1 MNNGFFKIYRELWD
15 KPIWKQSTPIQK
27 TVLLTLLSMVNFAPA
42 EWEWQGQKFN
52 VQPGQT
58 ITSLQHIAD
67 RCGKGVSTGN
77 VRGAL
82 DRFVK
87 LGFLANE
94 STKTGR
100 LLTIVNWGAYQYLD
114 GDRCTDGCKDLTNAV
129 QSDCKDSASNKKNK
143 KEEKDKKNNFYQNSS
158 FSSFS
163 HPAKP
168 LLSAGAAQIR
178 ALAQGGR
185 HE

>member
-42 EWEWQGQKFN
+42 EWEWQGQKFS

-58 ITSLQHIAD
+58 ITSLQHIAE
-67 RCGKGVSTGN
+67 RCGKGVNAGN

-100 LLTIVNWGAYQYLD
+100 LLTVVNWGAYQYLD
-114 GDRCTDGCKDLTNAV
+114 DERCTADCKDLTKGNAKRL
-129 QSDCKDSASNKKNK
+129 QRLC
-143 KEEKDKKNNFYQNSS
+143 
-158 FSSFS
+158 
-163 HPAKP
+163 
-168 LLSAGAAQIR
+168 I
-178 ALAQGGR
+178 
-185 HE
+185 

>member
-1 MNNGFFKIYRELWD
+1 MASLRFIANFGI

-42 EWEWQGQKFN
+42 EWEWQGQKFS

-58 ITSLQHIAD
+58 ITSLQHIAE
-67 RCGKGVSTGN
+67 RCGKGVNVGN

-100 LLTIVNWGAYQYLD
+100 LLTVVNWGAYQYLD
-114 GDRCTDGCKDLTNAV
+114 DERLH
-129 QSDCKDSASNKKNK
+129 S
-143 KEEKDKKNNFYQNSS
+143 
-158 FSSFS
+158 
-163 HPAKP
+163 
-168 LLSAGAAQIR
+168 
-178 ALAQGGR
+178 
-185 HE
+185 

>member
-1 MNNGFFKIYRELWD
+1 MASLRFIANFGINLSGNNLLRFKKLFFLLCCLW
-15 KPIWKQSTPIQK
+15 STS
-27 TVLLTLLSMVNFAPA
+27 LA
-42 EWEWQGQKFN
+42 EWEWQGQKFS

-58 ITSLQHIAD
+58 ITSLQHIAE
-67 RCGKGVSTGN
+67 RCGKGVNAGN

-129 QSDCKDSASNKKNK
+129 QSDCKGSASNKKNK

-158 FSSFS
+158 FTSFS
-163 HPAKP
+163 QQAKP
-168 LLSAGAAQIR
+168 VLSAGAAQIR
-178 ALAQGGR
+178 ALAQGGC

>member
-42 EWEWQGQKFN
+42 EWEWQGQKFS

-58 ITSLQHIAD
+58 ITSLQHIAE
-67 RCGKGVSTGN
+67 RCGKGVNAGN

-100 LLTIVNWGAYQYLD
+100 LLTVVNWALTSTLMTNGAQLTAKTLQ
-114 GDRCTDGCKDLTNAV
+114 RQCKVTAKAMHLIRRIRKKRKIRKIIFIKTLLLLPFPNKPNPYFLLV
-129 QSDCKDSASNKKNK
+129 QHKSV
-143 KEEKDKKNNFYQNSS
+143 
-158 FSSFS
+158 
-163 HPAKP
+163 
-168 LLSAGAAQIR
+168 L
-178 ALAQGGR
+178 
-185 HE
+185 

>member
-42 EWEWQGQKFN
+42 EWEWQGQKFS

-58 ITSLQHIAD
+58 ITSLQHIAE
-67 RCGKGVSTGN
+67 RCGKGVNVGN

-100 LLTIVNWGAYQYLD
+100 LLTVVNWGAYQYLD
-114 GDRCTDGCKDLTNAV
+114 DERCTADCKDLTKAM
-129 QSDCKDSASNKKNK
+129 QSDCKGSASN
-143 KEEKDKKNNFYQNSS
+143 KKNNFYQNSS
-158 FSSFS
+158 FTSFS
-163 HPAKP
+163 QQAKP
-168 LLSAGAAQIR
+168 VLSAGAAQIR
-178 ALAQGGR
+178 ALAQGGC